1 MNMPPLR
8 YKPACTSASQVV
20 CLPNSRAHIKIQ
32 KNNHALGRDG
42 GVFVTVKGT

>member
-32 KNNHALGRDG
+32 KDHHAPTELKAEL
-42 GVFVTVKGT
+42 TQ